1 MKKKMDRWILT
12 GCSLTLILTIVAS
25 CGRKTAPLTPDS
37 PRPEAITD
45 VKVVARDNFAYLT
58 WRVPIKNIEN
68 KEMPPAAI
76 AGFRV
81 YRAEMGSGT
90 KKARYKL
97 YAEISMANPAP
108 AEVKNGLVFWIDKN
122 LKYGQVYAYKIRATS
137 MRGGVSAF
145 SNEIRIVPLL
155 SLAPPKNLAA
165 AGGDSS
171 VLFTWD
177 AVATR
182 MDGSRYE
189 GFVGYNVYRGTGQG
203 RYDET
208 PLNQEPLRTLSYKD
222 TAVVINKTYYYMVR
236 SVDSP
241 TPPWKESVDSAEV
254 SAAPKKLTPPEKPT
268 GLTVVPGVGRIFLT
282 WNENKERDLD
292 GYHVYRSEKSG
303 RDHAKLTD
311 KLLNRSTYSD
321 ETVKPRITYY
331 YVVTAVDKY
340 GNESQPSKEQ
350 KAYAERLR

>member
-1 MKKKMDRWILT
+1 MNTRFRWFCTFT
-12 GCSLTLILTIVAS
+12 GLALLLVLVAS

-37 PRPEAITD
+37 PRPEVITD
-45 VKVVARDNFAYLT
+45 IKAVARDNVAYLS
-58 WRVPIKNIEN
+58 WRVPVKNIEN

-76 AGFRV
+76 EGFRV
-81 YRAEMGSGT
+81 YRAEMGLGV

-97 YAEISMANPAP
+97 IDEISMANPAP
-108 AEVKNGLVFWIDKN
+108 AEVKNGLVFWSDKN
-122 LKYGQVYAYKIRATS
+122 LKYGQVYAYKIRAEST
-137 MRGGVSAF
+137 RGGVSAF

-165 AGGDSS
+165 VGGDSS
-171 VLFTWD
+171 VLVSWD
-177 AVATR
+177 AVITR

-203 RYDET
+203 RYDGT
-208 PLNQEPLRTLSYKD
+208 PLNPEPLRTPSYKD

-241 TPPWKESVDSAEV
+241 APPWKESVDSAEV

-303 RDHAKLTD
+303 RDYARLND

-331 YVVTAVDKY
+331 YVITAVDKY
-340 GNESQPSKEQ
+340 GNESQTSKEQ

>member
-1 MKKKMDRWILT
+1 MNTRFRWLCTYT
-12 GCSLTLILTIVAS
+12 GLALVLVIVAS
-25 CGRKTAPLTPDS
+25 CGRKTAPLIPDS

-45 VKVVARDNFAYLT
+45 IKIVARDNIAYLS
-58 WRVPIKNIEN
+58 WRVPTKNVEE

-76 AGFRV
+76 ESFRV
-81 YRAEMGSGT
+81 YRAEMGPGM
-90 KKARYKL
+90 KKARYKP

-108 AEVKNGLVFWIDKN
+108 AEVKNGLVFWSDKN

-137 MRGGVSAF
+137 TRGGVSAF

-155 SLAPPKNLAA
+155 SLAPPKNLVA

-177 AVATR
+177 AVTTR

-203 RYDET
+203 RYDEAS
-208 PLNQEPLRTLSYKD
+208 LNQEPLRTPSYKD

-241 TPPWKESVDSAEV
+241 APPWKESVDSAEV
-254 SAAPKKLTPPEKPT
+254 SAVPKKLTPPEKPT

-292 GYHVYRSEKSG
+292 GYRVYRSEKSG
-303 RDHAKLTD
+303 RDYARLTD

-321 ETVKPRITYY
+321 ETVKPGVTYY
-331 YVVTAVDKY
+331 YVITAVDKY
-340 GNESQPSKEQ
+340 GNESPPSKEQ
-350 KAYAERLR
+350 KAYAEKLR

>member
-1 MKKKMDRWILT
+1 MNTRFRWFCAFT
-12 GCSLTLILTIVAS
+12 GLALLLALVAS

-37 PRPEAITD
+37 PRPQAITD
-45 VKVVARDNFAYLT
+45 IKVVARDNVAYLS
-58 WRVPIKNIEN
+58 WSVPVKNIEN
-68 KEMPPAAI
+68 KDMPPAAI
-76 AGFRV
+76 EGFRV
-81 YRAEMGSGT
+81 YRAEMGSGV
-90 KKARYKL
+90 KKTWYKL
-97 YAEISMANPAP
+97 NDEISMANPAP
-108 AEVKNGLVFWIDKN
+108 AEVKNGLVFWTDKN

-137 MRGGVSAF
+137 TRGGVSAF

-165 AGGDSS
+165 AGGDGS

-177 AVATR
+177 AVTTR

-203 RYDET
+203 RYEDT
-208 PLNQEPLRTLSYKD
+208 PLNPEPLRTPSYKD
-222 TAVVINKTYYYMVR
+222 TAVVIGTTYYYMVR

-241 TPPWKESVDSAEV
+241 ARPWKESVDSAEA

-282 WNENKERDLD
+282 WNENKERDLS

-303 RDHAKLTD
+303 RDHARLND

-321 ETVKPRITYY
+321 ETVKPGITYY
-331 YVVTAVDKY
+331 YVITAVDKY
-340 GNESQPSKEQ
+340 GNESQQSKEQ

>member
-1 MKKKMDRWILT
+1 MKNTMVRWILT
-12 GCSLTLILTIVAS
+12 GCSLTLILTSVAS

-37 PRPEAITD
+37 PRPEVITD
-45 VKVVARDNFAYLT
+45 IKVVARDNVAYLS
-58 WRVPIKNIEN
+58 WRVPVKNIEN

-76 AGFRV
+76 EGFRV
-81 YRAEMGSGT
+81 YRAEMGSGV

-97 YAEISMANPAP
+97 IVEISMAKPAP
-108 AEVKNGLVFWIDKN
+108 AEVKNGLVFWSDKN
-122 LKYGQVYAYKIRATS
+122 LKYGQVYAYKIRAEST
-137 MRGGVSAF
+137 RGGVSAF

-155 SLAPPKNLAA
+155 SLAPPKNLVA

-171 VLFTWD
+171 LLVTWD
-177 AVATR
+177 AVTTR

-203 RYDET
+203 RYDGT
-208 PLNQEPLRTLSYKD
+208 PLNPEPLRTPSYKD
-222 TAVVINKTYYYMVR
+222 TAVVIGTMYYYMVR

-241 TPPWKESVDSAEV
+241 APPWKESVDSGEV
-254 SAAPKKLTPPEKPT
+254 SAAPKKLTPPEKPI

-303 RDHAKLTD
+303 RDYARLND

-321 ETVKPRITYY
+321 ETVKPGITYY
-331 YVVTAVDKY
+331 YVITAVDKY
-340 GNESQPSKEQ
+340 GNESAWSKEQ